1 LADNIMP
8 TSFLQT
14 SIHRSSPRTLATRA
28 IVAAMSAALLTL
40 ALPPVNAV
48 AQVARATAPDGGVVL
63 NFVNTELDA
72 VVRALGQFTGKNFL
86 VDPRVKGQ
94 LTLVSETPV
103 NRDTAYRML
112 LGALRMQGFAVVE
125 ADGIS
130 KVVPEADA
138 KLQGG
143 AVTNTGRGDQLV
155 TRVFKLNYESAT
167 NLVPVLRPMIAP
179 NNPINAY
186 PGNNTLVIT
195 DYADNLRRIADIIAS
210 VDTQSSVATDMI
222 EIKNGIATDVAALVT
237 RLMDPGASGEATNRV
252 TAIADPRTNSVLIR
266 ASSPARTRLARDLI
280 AKLDNPSSRATNMH
294 VVYLRNAEA
303 VKLAEV
309 LRGVLTG
316 QSGGSGGFGGGNS
329 GNLMG
334 GTSFGGSSANNTGG
348 FGGTGNTSSA
358 LGGSALGGASST
370 GGVGSALGGTS
381 GGFGG
386 TGTGTGTGTTFS
398 GGGATVQADATTNTL
413 IITAPEPLYR
423 SLREIVDM
431 LDVRRAQIFVESL
444 IVEVTASTAAEF
456 GIQWLSGAGNLS
468 STSSGTG
475 AFGGTAFGGA
485 GTNLL
490 GVAANPASLGNGLSI
505 GITNGSVT
513 IPGVGQVTNLGFLAR
528 ALESKSGTNILST
541 PNLLTL
547 DNEIASI
554 IVGQN
559 VPFITG
565 SYAQTG
571 TGGTTASPFQTIERK
586 DVGLTLK
593 VKPQVSEGGTVK
605 MQIYQEVSSVD
616 SATNTAGIIT
626 NKRAIESNVLVD
638 DGQIIV
644 IGGLVQDSVTGAV
657 EKVPGLGDIPYIG
670 GLFRY
675 DSRRRAKTNL
685 MVFLR
690 PYVVREGTPNSNLLI
705 DRYEYMRATQARSQP
720 GEHWLLPDIKAPELP
735 PRVPGEGDP
744 LPRANSQG
752 MVPTTIPRD
761 MSAIMAE
768 GPTTVLQIAA
778 SPTENDA
785 QLTARRVSDAGFNA
799 YVEPG
804 EGQVWYVRSRVARD
818 MLTLDTTLSTL
829 RQLGYSAEIVTRP

>member
-1 LADNIMP
+1 MP

-14 SIHRSSPRTLATRA
+14 STLRSSPRTLATRA

-40 ALPPVNAV
+40 ALPPVTAV

-316 QSGGSGGFGGGNS
+316 QSGGSGGFGGSNS
-329 GNLMG
+329 GNMLG
-334 GTSFGGSSANNTGG
+334 GTSFGGSSANTTGG

-358 LGGSALGGASST
+358 LGGSALGSASST
-370 GGVGSALGGTS
+370 GGVGSALGGTT

-705 DRYEYMRATQARSQP
+705 DRYEYMRATQARVQP
-720 GEHWLLPDIKAPELP
+720 GEHWLLPDLKGPELP

-761 MSAIMAE
+761 MAAIMAE

-778 SPTENDA
+778 TPTENDA
-785 QLTARRVSDAGFNA
+785 QLTARRVADAGFNA

>member
-1 LADNIMP
+1 MP

-14 SIHRSSPRTLATRA
+14 STYRSSPRTLATRA

-40 ALPPVNAV
+40 ALPPATAV

-143 AVTNTGRGDQLV
+143 AVTSGGRGDQLV

-316 QSGGSGGFGGGNS
+316 QSGGSGGFGGSNS
-329 GNLMG
+329 GNLLG
-334 GTSFGGSSANNTGG
+334 GTSFGGTSANTTGG
-348 FGGTGNTSSA
+348 FGGTGNTSGA
-358 LGGSALGGASST
+358 LGGSALGGASTT
-370 GGVGSALGGTS
+370 GGVGSALGGTT

-386 TGTGTGTGTTFS
+386 TGTGTATGTTFS

-505 GITNGSVT
+505 GITNGSVS
-513 IPGVGQVTNLGFLAR
+513 IPGVGTVTNLGFLAR

-705 DRYEYMRATQARSQP
+705 DRYEYMRATQAQVQP
-720 GEHWLLPDIKAPELP
+720 GEHWLLPDIKGSELP

-744 LPRANSQG
+744 LPRANSRG

-761 MSAIMAE
+761 ISATFAE

-778 SPTENDA
+778 TPTENDA

-799 YVEPG
+799 YVEQG

>member
-1 LADNIMP
+1 MP

-14 SIHRSSPRTLATRA
+14 STLRSSPRTLATRA

-316 QSGGSGGFGGGNS
+316 QSGGSGGFGGSNS
-329 GNLMG
+329 GNMLG
-334 GTSFGGSSANNTGG
+334 GTSFGGSSANTTGG

-370 GGVGSALGGTS
+370 GGVGSALGGTT

-705 DRYEYMRATQARSQP
+705 DRYEYMRATQARVQP
-720 GEHWLLPDIKAPELP
+720 GEHWLLPDLKGPELP

-761 MSAIMAE
+761 MAAIMAE

-778 SPTENDA
+778 TPTENDA
-785 QLTARRVSDAGFNA
+785 QLTARRVADAGFNA

>member
-1 LADNIMP
+1 MP
-8 TSFLQT
+8 TTTEQALVTRAF
-14 SIHRSSPRTLATRA
+14 PRTPAARA
-28 IVAAMSAALLTL
+28 VAAVMSVALLTL
-40 ALPPVNAV
+40 ALPPVAAI
-48 AQVARATAPDGGVVL
+48 AQTARATSNDTGVVL

-125 ADGIS
+125 VDGVS

-143 AVTNTGRGDQLV
+143 AVTNSNAGGRGDQLI

-195 DYADNLRRIADIIAS
+195 DYADNLRRIADVIAS
-210 VDTQSSVATDMI
+210 VDTQSAISTDMI
-222 EIKNGIATDVAALVT
+222 EIKNGIATDVAALIT
-237 RLMDPGASGEATNRV
+237 KLLDPGASGDVTSRV
-252 TAIADPRTNSVLIR
+252 TAIADPRTNSVLLR

-280 AKLDNPSSRATNMH
+280 AKLDNPNARTTNMH

-316 QSGGSGGFGGGNS
+316 QQGGNS
-329 GNLMG
+329 GTGTGINNTLG
-334 GTSFGGSSANNTGG
+334 ASSLSGNSNTGLGGNTSGTSSSSTLGNSSSTGSTGGLGSTLGNNTSGTT
-348 FGGTGNTSSA
+348 GTGNSN
-358 LGGSALGGASST
+358 ST
-370 GGVGSALGGTS
+370 V
-381 GGFGG
+381 
-386 TGTGTGTGTTFS
+386 FS

-444 IVEVTASTAAEF
+444 IVEVTASTASEF

-468 STSSGTG
+468 SSSTGVG
-475 AFGGTAFGGA
+475 AFGGTAFGGS
-485 GTNLL
+485 GTNIL

-513 IPGVGQVTNLGFLAR
+513 LPGIGTVTNLGFLAR

-547 DNEIASI
+547 DNEVASI

-571 TGGTTASPFQTIERK
+571 TTGTTASPFQTIERK

-644 IGGLVQDSVTGAV
+644 IGGLVQDSVTGSI
-657 EKVPGLGDIPYIG
+657 EKVPGLGDIPYLG
-670 GLFRY
+670 ALFRY
-675 DSRRRAKTNL
+675 DNRSRAKTNL

-690 PYVVREGTPNSNLLI
+690 PYVVREGSPNSNILI
-705 DRYEYMRATQARSQP
+705 DRYEYMRGVQNRAQP
-720 GEHWLLPDIKAPELP
+720 GQHWLLPDEKGPELP
-735 PRVPGEGDP
+735 PRILGDNDPQPRPNSAGVVPP
-744 LPRANSQG
+744 
-752 MVPTTIPRD
+752 VIPRD
-761 MSAIMAE
+761 LTTIAAD
-768 GPTTVLQIAA
+768 GLTTVLQVVSA
-778 SPTENDA
+778 PTEEEA
-785 QLTARRVSDAGFNA
+785 QRAARRVTDAGLNA
-799 YVEPG
+799 AVLATENNM
-804 EGQVWYVRSRVARD
+804 WTVRTTVARD
-818 MLTLDTTLSTL
+818 MLTIDTTLSTL
-829 RQLGYSAEIVTRP
+829 RQLGYSAEVVGRP

>member
-1 LADNIMP
+1 MP
-8 TSFLQT
+8 TPFLPTSVSRSFT
-14 SIHRSSPRTLATRA
+14 RTPASRA
-28 IVAAMSAALLTL
+28 VAALMSVAMLTF
-40 ALPPVNAV
+40 ALPPQAAL
-48 AQVARATAPDGGVVL
+48 AQTARATSTDGVVL

-94 LTLVSETPV
+94 LTLVSEAPV

-125 ADGIS
+125 VDGVS

-143 AVTNTGRGDQLV
+143 PVSGSSRGDQLV

-195 DYADNLRRIADIIAS
+195 DYADNLRRIAEVIAS
-210 VDTQSSVATDMI
+210 VDTQSAISTDMI
-222 EIKNGIATDVAALVT
+222 EIQHGIATDVAALVT
-237 RLMDPGASGEATNRV
+237 RLLDPGASGDATNRV

-280 AKLDNPSSRATNMH
+280 TKLDSPNARATNMH

-316 QSGGSGGFGGGNS
+316 QSGGSMGMGAGNNFNSTNFSNSSLGNTGAGGLGGNTS
-329 GNLMG
+329 
-334 GTSFGGSSANNTGG
+334 GTSGTGTL
-348 FGGTGNTSSA
+348 GGTGNTTGG
-358 LGGSALGGASST
+358 LGGSFNNTS
-370 GGVGSALGGTS
+370 GTS
-381 GGFGG
+381 GTGFGNSSN
-386 TGTGTGTGTTFS
+386 TFS

-423 SLREIVDM
+423 SLREIIDL

-444 IVEVTASTAAEF
+444 IVEVSATTASEF
-456 GIQWLSGAGNLS
+456 GIQWLSGAGNLG
-468 STSSGTG
+468 TNASGTG
-475 AFGGTAFGGA
+475 AFAGSVFGGA

-490 GVAANPASLGNGLSI
+490 GVAANPASVGAGLTI
-505 GITNGSVT
+505 GITNGSVEL
-513 IPGVGQVTNLGFLAR
+513 PGVGRVTNLGFLAR

-547 DNEIASI
+547 DNEVASI

-571 TGGTTASPFQTIERK
+571 TGSGTVSPFQTVERK

-626 NKRAIESNVLVD
+626 NKRAIESSVLVD

-644 IGGLVQDSVTGAV
+644 IGGLVQDAVTGSV
-657 EKVPGLGDIPYIG
+657 QKVPGLGDIPYLG
-670 GLFRY
+670 ALFRY
-675 DSRRRAKTNL
+675 DGRERVKTNL

-690 PYVVREGTPNSNLLI
+690 PYVVRDGLPASNLLV
-705 DRYEYMRATQARSQP
+705 DRYEYMRAMQAGAQP
-720 GEHWLLPDIKAPELP
+720 VNNHWLLPDMQAPQLP
-735 PRVPGEGDP
+735 PRIPGTNDP
-744 LPRANSQG
+744 TLPREPDGTA
-752 MVPTTIPRD
+752 PTAIPRD
-761 MSAIMAE
+761 MSAIQQE
-768 GPTTVLQIAA
+768 GSTSVLQVAA
-778 SPTENDA
+778 LPSEDE
-785 QLTARRVSDAGFNA
+785 ARRVARRVADAGINA
-799 YVEPG
+799 EA
-804 EGQVWYVRSRVARD
+804 VRTESGAWAVHSRVSRD
-818 MLTLDTTLSTL
+818 RVTIDTALSTL
-829 RQLGYSAEIVTRP
+829 RQLGYNAEIVSRL

>member
-1 LADNIMP
+1 MP
-8 TSFLQT
+8 TPTEQT
-14 SIHRSSPRTLATRA
+14 SITRTFQRTPAARA
-28 IVAAMSAALLTL
+28 VAAVMSVALLTL
-40 ALPPVNAV
+40 ALPPVAAI
-48 AQVARATAPDGGVVL
+48 AQTARATSSDTGVVL

-125 ADGIS
+125 VDGVS

-143 AVTNTGRGDQLV
+143 AVTSSNAGGRGDQLI

-195 DYADNLRRIADIIAS
+195 DYADNLRRIADVIAS
-210 VDTQSSVATDMI
+210 VDTQSAISTDMI
-222 EIKNGIATDVAALVT
+222 EIKNGIATDVAALIT
-237 RLMDPGASGEATNRV
+237 KLLDPGASGDATNRV
-252 TAIADPRTNSVLIR
+252 TAIADPRTNSVLLR

-280 AKLDNPSSRATNMH
+280 AKLDNPNARATNMH

-316 QSGGSGGFGGGNS
+316 QQ
-329 GNLMG
+329 
-334 GTSFGGSSANNTGG
+334 GGSSGTGTNSSFGTSSLSGNNNSGL
-348 FGGTGNTSSA
+348 GNTSGTSSST
-358 LGGSALGGASST
+358 LGSSSST
-370 GGVGSALGGTS
+370 GSSSGLGSNVGGSSGT
-381 GGFGG
+381 FGNSG
-386 TGTGTGTGTTFS
+386 TGTGNSNSTVFS

-444 IVEVTASTAAEF
+444 IVEVTATTASEF

-468 STSSGTG
+468 SSSTG
-475 AFGGTAFGGA
+475 VGGFGGTSFGGT
-485 GTNLL
+485 GTNIL
-490 GVAANPASLGNGLSI
+490 GVAANPASLGKGLSI
-505 GITNGSVT
+505 GITNGSVNL
-513 IPGVGQVTNLGFLAR
+513 PGIGTVTNLGFLAR
-528 ALESKSGTNILST
+528 ALESKAGTNILST

-547 DNEIASI
+547 DNEVASI

-571 TGGTTASPFQTIERK
+571 TSGTTASPFQTIERK

-616 SATNTAGIIT
+616 SATNAAGIIT

-644 IGGLVQDSVTGAV
+644 IGGLVQDSVTGSV
-657 EKVPGLGDIPYIG
+657 EKVPGLGDIPYLG
-670 GLFRY
+670 ALFRY
-675 DSRRRAKTNL
+675 DNRSRAKTNL

-690 PYVVREGTPNSNLLI
+690 PYVVREGSPNSNILI
-705 DRYEYMRATQARSQP
+705 DRYEYMRGVQNRAQP
-720 GEHWLLPDIKAPELP
+720 GQHWLLPDEKGPELP
-735 PRVPGEGDP
+735 PRILGNNDP
-744 LPRANSQG
+744 QPRPNAAGVVQP
-752 MVPTTIPRD
+752 VIPRD
-761 MSAIMAE
+761 LTTIAAD
-768 GPTTVLQIAA
+768 GLTTVLQVATAPSEDEAQRAA
-778 SPTENDA
+778 RRVADAGLNATVSKTENDLWA
-785 QLTARRVSDAGFNA
+785 
-799 YVEPG
+799 
-804 EGQVWYVRSRVARD
+804 VRTTVARD
-818 MLTLDTTLSTL
+818 MLTIDTTLSAL
-829 RQLGYSAEIVTRP
+829 RQLGYSAEVVGRP

>member
-1 LADNIMP
+1 MP

-14 SIHRSSPRTLATRA
+14 STLRSSPRTLATRA

-40 ALPPVNAV
+40 ALPPVTAV

-316 QSGGSGGFGGGNS
+316 QSGGSGGFGGSNS
-329 GNLMG
+329 GNMLG
-334 GTSFGGSSANNTGG
+334 GTSFGGSSANTTGG

-370 GGVGSALGGTS
+370 GGVGSALGGTT

-505 GITNGSVT
+505 GITTGSVT

-705 DRYEYMRATQARSQP
+705 DRYEYMRATQARVQP
-720 GEHWLLPDIKAPELP
+720 GEHWLLPDLKGPELP

-761 MSAIMAE
+761 MAAIMAE

-778 SPTENDA
+778 TPTENDA
-785 QLTARRVSDAGFNA
+785 QLTARRVADAGFNA